1 LALVERDGVQNGIDR
16 FIHRKAAELELVV
29 AQPYLVTA
37 PLVAPGSGLDS
48 DIQNDLVPC
57 LVPGPVPGGPTR
69 EERTVARG
77 WPAHRPEDR
86 RWAATL
92 IFEAYGQRIG
102 IRATSAAILEL
113 AGDRLPPGSTPAA
126 PRDVERWYSL
136 AGQRSEAA
144 WAPIRLEVDGT
155 ELFRAPTLHRILDV
169 LEGDLRRYVAEMAR
183 DRLFVH
189 AGVVGWGG
197 GAVLLPGPS
206 WSGKTTLVAELVRAG
221 ATYYS
226 DEYAVLDEE
235 GRVHPY
241 SCRLGVRLPRG
252 RRRRVAIESLGV
264 AAGTESLPV
273 RLVVLA
279 PYRQGGQWEPRR
291 LSPAHGALSV
301 MAHTIAAR
309 RIPAT
314 ALSTIRRTLRGA
326 TVLEG
331 ERPEA
336 ASVAAAILALCPPT
350 GSAPLDEGGS
360 V

>member
-1 LALVERDGVQNGIDR
+1 
-16 FIHRKAAELELVV
+16 
-29 AQPYLVTA
+29 
-37 PLVAPGSGLDS
+37 
-48 DIQNDLVPC
+48 
-57 LVPGPVPGGPTR
+57 
-69 EERTVARG
+69 
-77 WPAHRPEDR
+77 
-86 RWAATL
+86 L

-136 AGQRSEAA
+136 AGQGSEAA

-226 DEYAVLDEE
+226 DEYAVLDAR
-235 GRVHPY
+235 GRVHPFARAL
-241 SCRLGVRLPRG
+241 SLRDPDG
-252 RRRRVAIESLGV
+252 RRPRRTAAALGAPV
-264 AAGTESLPV
+264 GTRPLPV
-273 RLVVLA
+273 GLVVVSR
-279 PYRQGGQWEPRR
+279 YRAGARWRPRR
-291 LSPAHGALSV
+291 LSPALGALAL
-301 MAHTIAAR
+301 MANTVSARRQPARALAAIQAVVLRAGVLKGVRGEAAEAAR
-309 RIPAT
+309 
-314 ALSTIRRTLRGA
+314 ALLDALGR
-326 TVLEG
+326 TVL
-331 ERPEA
+331 
-336 ASVAAAILALCPPT
+336 
-350 GSAPLDEGGS
+350 
-360 V
+360 